1 MYHNKMVQCQAQNK
15 LESVLTKEELAGCQG
30 MELSRDTDDMAC
42 NYDPQS
48 RSLQNT
54 NSINSLVWC

>member
-1 MYHNKMVQCQAQNK
+1 MVQCQAQNK
-15 LESVLTKEELAGCQG
+15 LESAVIREGCAGGPG
-30 MELSRDTDDMAC
+30 MKPSRDTDGMTC

-48 RSLQNT
+48 RSLPNI